1 MARVEAVQRPDGS
14 LGFVGDVV
22 LGSGDSL
29 ILHWKAPEPN
39 CELAYAEIVRREDDA
54 PPLDTAEIE
63 RTLRGME
70 DELVR
75 ESMRLQKVVGPE
87 QSVSLGLLDVAIS
100 QVKVARETLV
110 VRRQLA

>member
-29 ILHWKAPEPN
+29 VLHWKGPEAN
-39 CELAYAEIVRREDDA
+39 CELAYAEILRGEDEA
-54 PPLDTAEIE
+54 PLDTEVIE
-63 RTLRGME
+63 RALRRLE
-70 DELVR
+70 DELVH
-75 ESMRLQKVVGPE
+75 ESIRLRKVVGPE